1 MSSFQ
6 YPEILDL
13 RPTDQKPKRSLSHIL
28 IQYDLVSAL
37 RQKECSREIN
47 DIHGLKY
54 LKCKT
59 LGDGSAN
66 NESVSV
72 EKAAAKWRR

>member
-6 YPEILDL
+6 YPENLDL
-13 RPTDQKPKRSLSHIL
+13 RPTDQKPKRSLSHIP
-28 IQYDLVSAL
+28 IQCDLVSAEK
-37 RQKECSREIN
+37 QKECSREIN

-54 LKCKT
+54 VKCKT

-66 NESVSV
+66 NEAVSV
-72 EKAAAKWRR
+72 KKATKWRR